1 MENQIVKA
9 EPQTMSSFLTQDNI
23 KGYLQNLLGDRTP
36 QFITSLSTIVGSDN
50 KLQECTKTSLMSCA
64 LKATSMNLPLDPSLG
79 FAYAIPFKDN
89 SKKDANGNSIT
100 VAQFLLGAK
109 AFTQLAYRSGQI
121 HRLNAMEVV
130 EGEYRGRDF
139 LGEPVIEFLPEEER
153 VGRQVIGY
161 MAGMRLSNGF
171 MKVTYWSVNDLLKH
185 AGKYSQ
191 TYKADIKYGSKKSLW
206 NTNFDAM
213 AKKTVLKNLLS
224 KYAPLD
230 TTLQQAIKYDQATI
244 EYNEETGEEEVF
256 YPDNEGEVVSDTINK
271 EQIREIATL
280 VGKDQVKIDILAQ
293 YGFTLKTLN
302 TIPAEH
308 YEDIIDALKG

>member
-1 MENQIVKA
+1 MGNEITTN
-9 EPQTMSSFLTQDNI
+9 EGTMSAFLSKDNI
-23 KGYLQNLLGDRTP
+23 RAYLQNLLGDRTA
-36 QFITSLSTIVGSDN
+36 QFITSLSTIVGSDE
-50 KLQECTKTSLMSCA
+50 KLNACTRNSLMSCA

-89 SKKDANGNSIT
+89 SKKDQNGEAIT

-121 HRLNAMEVV
+121 SRLNVKEVV
-130 EGEYRGRDF
+130 DGEYKGLDF
-139 LGEPVIEFLPEEER
+139 IGEPVIEFLPEDER
-153 VGRQVIGY
+153 TGREVIGY
-161 MAGMRLSNGF
+161 MAGMQLTNGF
-171 MKVTYWSVNDLLKH
+171 VKVTYWSTNQLLKH
-185 AGKYSQ
+185 ASLYSQ

-244 EYNEETGEEEVF
+244 QYNEETGEEEIT
-256 YPDNEGEVVSDTINK
+256 YPDNVGELVPTISK
-271 EQIREIATL
+271 DQIREIATL
-280 VGKDQVKIDILAQ
+280 VGGDKKKEEILKSFG
-293 YGFTLKTLN
+293 YELN
-302 TIPAEH
+302 TINTITEED
-308 YEDIIDALKG
+308 YEKIIKELK